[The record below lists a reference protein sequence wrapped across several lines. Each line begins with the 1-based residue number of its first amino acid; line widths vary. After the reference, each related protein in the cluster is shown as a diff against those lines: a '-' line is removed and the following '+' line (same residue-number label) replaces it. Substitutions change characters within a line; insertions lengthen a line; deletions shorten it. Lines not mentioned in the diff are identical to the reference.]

1 AICGL
6 LVLPCVVS
14 SAETGSTPGDASQGP
29 SSAAVGVGMGVGS
42 TGGSAAVAVA
52 VLVAVA
58 VVVGVVTVPGAV
70 AGEAGDRRR
79 RTSTGGRGC
88 SSRDARSCIVFG
100 RRIARPL
107 SVDQADSITIS
118 VSRRGA
124 PHHELHHISVRVPLG
139 GLAIREEVAHNIL
152 MRSQVLKA

>member
-1 AICGL
+1 
-6 LVLPCVVS
+6 
-14 SAETGSTPGDASQGP
+14 
-29 SSAAVGVGMGVGS
+29 
-42 TGGSAAVAVA
+42 
-52 VLVAVA
+52 
-58 VVVGVVTVPGAV
+58 
-70 AGEAGDRRR
+70 
-79 RTSTGGRGC
+79 RGC

-152 MRSQVLKA
+152 MRSQVLKADRHQGVARSPGDVGPGTGQKGERRMRKGITLRVKVYIEGDAAPVEDFSKIGQQVIQKVLDAGIKAAAAPYTVAVKRMEPLEG